1 MNMKRGISALFA
13 AAALLALGAVA
24 HAQQKPAAPVAPVPP
39 APAAKPAEPAPV
51 SAVPQ
56 STTATFAD
64 WVLRCRRPDGA
75 PEGQVSCE
83 VAQTLQV
90 QGQGPIAEIA
100 FGRPPGVAGF
110 KEPMRLVVVLPNN
123 VSFPGTVLMSVD
135 EKDTKPIEL
144 AYRRCLP
151 AGCFADAEASNDLL
165 ARWRPQGERGRI
177 AFKDGSGRD
186 VTLPFSFR
194 GLSQALDAMAK
205 Q

>member
-1 MNMKRGISALFA
+1 MLHRAMPLIL
-13 AAALLALGAVA
+13 AAALCGLAAPAL
-24 HAQQKPAAPVAPVPP
+24 AQQKPATPAAP
-39 APAAKPAEPAPV
+39 APAAKPAEPQPV

-64 WVLRCRRPDGA
+64 WVLRCRRAEGT
-75 PEGQVSCE
+75 PEGPVSCE

-110 KEPMRLVVVLPNN
+110 KEPMRLVIVLPNN
-123 VSFPGTVLMSVD
+123 VSFPGTVAMAVD
-135 EKDTKPIEL
+135 EKDTKPVEL
-144 AYRRCLP
+144 TYRRCLP
-151 AGCFADAEASNDLL
+151 AGCFADAEASADLL
-165 ARWRPQGERGRI
+165 TRWRPQAERGRI
-177 AFKDGSGRD
+177 AFKDGANRD
-186 VTLPFSFR
+186 VVLPFSFR